1 VTDVHAVF
9 GSAIAETITADPAWP
24 GLVAAVAAANPDRW
38 TPRDLLQ
45 VAAEH
50 LADADRDH
58 PIAPADYA
66 RLITYTVDALT
77 GDHPHHGREIPTP
90 TTRR

>member
-38 TPRDLLQ
+38 TP
-45 VAAEH
+45 A
-50 LADADRDH
+50 
-58 PIAPADYA
+58 
-66 RLITYTVDALT
+66 TYYRW
-77 GDHPHHGREIPTP
+77 PPSISPTP
-90 TTRR
+90 TATTRSHPPTTRG

>member
-1 VTDVHAVF
+1 VD
-9 GSAIAETITADPAWP
+9 
-24 GLVAAVAAANPDRW
+24 
-38 TPRDLLQ
+38 PRDLLQ